1 MDFEKLKQW
10 MDIAQKY
17 QVGDF
22 WNNIFDQDSAKNFM
36 HEFQSDPQQ
45 QQQQQPSSQK
55 DYPLVDIFTVD
66 GQVLIMIEVPGVDKQ
81 DIQLTVSGHRMSI
94 KGMLRLPFKPD
105 TTLKNERHYGEFQR
119 TIELPEPT
127 DGSQVK
133 ARYNHGLLV
142 LTYPMTHASEDRV
155 IID

>member
-22 WNNIFDQDSAKNFM
+22 WNNVFDQDTAKNFM
-36 HEFQSDPQQ
+36 HEFSSDPQQ
-45 QQQQQPSSQK
+45 QQEPNMNR
-55 DYPLVDIFTVD
+55 DYPPVDIFTVD
-66 GQVLIMIEVPGVDKQ
+66 AQVVIMIEVPGVDKQ
-81 DIQLTVSGHRMSI
+81 DIQLTVSGHRLTI

-105 TTLKNERHYGEFQR
+105 TTLKNERNYGEFQR

-142 LTYPMTHASEDRV
+142 LTYTMKYAAEERV